1 MVAVRTRPVL
11 AEEHMRGVRKDILR
25 VMDKRTVVVLDP
37 DDGKRYLDRRGGR
50 TKERRYTYDCAF
62 GKTATN
68 KDVYERTGKVLID
81 GVLNGRN
88 GTVFAYGATGSGKT
102 HTMVGDENDPG
113 MMLLSLADI
122 FDTARRHGDAFVY
135 DVSCSYLE
143 VYNELIYDLLGDGG
157 EHDDNTTNPK
167 PSLELRDD
175 PERGAV
181 WRS

>member
-1 MVAVRTRPVL
+1 MMVAVRTRPVL

-122 FDTARRHGDAFVY
+122 FDTARRPRRRVRLRRL
-135 DVSCSYLE
+135 V
-143 VYNELIYDLLGDGG
+143 LLPGG
-157 EHDDNTTNPK
+157 VQRAH
-167 PSLELRDD
+167 LR
-175 PERGAV
+175 PARRR
-181 WRS
+181 W